1 MRQSSRVR
9 TWMRTLSVVGVLL
22 LIGAARVCAATWT
35 VTSTADSGSGT
46 LRAAI
51 AGAANNDTINFNLQY
66 PAFITLASPL
76 TFGPSVTIVGPGDSN
91 LAISGGGAVG
101 VLIVN
106 AGATVSISGATIEQG
121 SSLLGGAVF
130 NDGNLTLTDCVVSNS
145 VLGTQLGGGIFN
157 AGTLSLVGTTV
168 YGNEVGVP
176 GETGEGGGIYN
187 YKGILTLT
195 DSTVEA
201 NNAGNSY
208 YGYNGVGGGIYVNSG
223 TVTLTNSSVMG
234 NDANQDGGIAIEA
247 GTVTLNGST
256 VSGNQANI
264 GAGGIDALGGYLNQ
278 VLLTL
283 VNSTVSGNSCNSGCT
298 GYYGD
303 GGAGGINWFVSS
315 TSNSLLTMNFTTIS
329 GNTCSGPQTP
339 CYGGFNGVDIGMA
352 VVAEVKNTILA
363 GNISSGGD
371 INGNC
376 SFGNRGLSSGG
387 YNLSDDSSC
396 ADFLTETTDINNT
409 AAGLDP
415 NGLSNNGGPT
425 ETVALLSSSPA
436 VNNIPLSACT
446 DWNGN
451 RVTVDQRGVPRPQGS
466 ACDIGAYEYFQS
478 DFMVPAVEAFQVMD
492 QVQSASLP
500 AIVVDVLKVPLQ
512 ATVVSLNQGYVKAAQ
527 GDLEGFVVLVEI
539 GRLTGELSA
548 QQAAA
553 WTSSATAIIQSL
565 GS

>member
-1 MRQSSRVR
+1 
-9 TWMRTLSVVGVLL
+9 
-22 LIGAARVCAATWT
+22 
-35 VTSTADSGSGT
+35 
-46 LRAAI
+46 
-51 AGAANNDTINFNLQY
+51 
-66 PAFITLASPL
+66 
-76 TFGPSVTIVGPGDSN
+76 
-91 LAISGGGAVG
+91 
-101 VLIVN
+101 LIVN

-130 NDGNLTLTDCVVSNS
+130 NDGNLTLTNCVVSNS

-208 YGYNGVGGGIYVNSG
+208 YGYNGIGGGIYVNSG

-234 NDANQDGGIAIEA
+234 NGANQDGGIAIEA

-256 VSGNQANI
+256 ISGNQANI

-315 TSNSLLTMNFTTIS
+315 TSGSLLTMSFTTIS

-339 CYGGFNGVDIGMA
+339 CYGGFNGVDIGMG

-371 INGNC
+371 LNGNC

-478 DFMVPAVEAFQVMD
+478 DFMVPAVETFQVMD

-500 AIVVDVLKVPLQ
+500 TIILDVLKVPLQ
-512 ATVVSLNQGYVKAAQ
+512 ATVNSLNQGYVKAAQ

-548 QQAAA
+548 QQAEA
-553 WTSSATAIIQSL
+553 WTSSATTIIQSL